1 MENRQKKKLNDPYVS
16 GGSSSSTSRP
26 IGVSVLMNDLTTQL
40 NNALACEHWRDAS
53 VLQQLMMDLLDLTYQ
68 NGYDNP
74 ERRNRYME
82 HLISRFEE
90 MAADARRNGH
100 LDVVATYEAHLQQWR
115 RIPTG

>member
-26 IGVSVLMNDLTTQL
+26 IGVSVLMNDLTMQR

-74 ERRNRYME
+74 ERRNRHME

>member
-1 MENRQKKKLNDPYVS
+1 M
-16 GGSSSSTSRP
+16 
-26 IGVSVLMNDLTTQL
+26 SVLMNDLTTQL

-74 ERRNRYME
+74 EGRNRYME

-100 LDVVATYEAHLQQWR
+100 LDVVATYEAPLQQWR